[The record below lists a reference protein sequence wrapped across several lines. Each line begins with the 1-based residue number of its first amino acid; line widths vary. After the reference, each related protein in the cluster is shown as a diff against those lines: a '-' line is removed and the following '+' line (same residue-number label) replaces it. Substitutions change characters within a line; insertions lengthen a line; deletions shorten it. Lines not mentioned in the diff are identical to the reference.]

1 MKLQSAHPTPR
12 RSKMPFVLLFLLVL
26 IVAGTVYLST
36 TAEPQPT
43 ETIEEEIAINAQ

>member
-12 RSKMPFVLLFLLVL
+12 RSKMPFVLLFLLV
-26 IVAGTVYLST
+26 IVVGGTIYFSM

-43 ETIEEEIAINAQ
+43 ETIEEEIVVNAE